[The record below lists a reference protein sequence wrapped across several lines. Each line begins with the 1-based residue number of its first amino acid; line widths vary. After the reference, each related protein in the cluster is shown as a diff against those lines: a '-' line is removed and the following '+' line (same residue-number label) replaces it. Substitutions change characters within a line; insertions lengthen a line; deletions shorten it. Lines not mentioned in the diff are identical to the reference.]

1 MSKPTRRKRI
11 DIKED
16 LIQKTI
22 VYKIGRRIYFF
33 SDVDADSICEAIKY
47 LDELEKESKKPIE
60 IVFNSEGG
68 STYDG
73 LALYDRI
80 RQSDCEITT
89 IGTGLVG
96 SMAVILFLA
105 GDYRYVTESCTI
117 LNHQGSDSIEGR
129 VSDIEIGFNETK
141 RLEEYLVDLISE
153 RTGLPTKKIKADIK
167 KGDDHIKPDRAVDE
181 GFVHE
186 IIKNKRTRRRRRR
199 VTK

>member
-11 DIKED
+11 DINED

-68 STYDG
+68 SIYDG

-117 LNHQGSDSIEGR
+117 LNHQGSDSI
-129 VSDIEIGFNETK
+129 
-141 RLEEYLVDLISE
+141 LEEYLVDLISE